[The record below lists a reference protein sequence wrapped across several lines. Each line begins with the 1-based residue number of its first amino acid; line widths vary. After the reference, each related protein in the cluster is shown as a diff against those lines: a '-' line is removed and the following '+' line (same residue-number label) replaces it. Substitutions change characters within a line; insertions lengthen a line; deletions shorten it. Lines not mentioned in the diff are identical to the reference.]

1 MGRYEKPQFTIT
13 GVWQDISKNQVS
25 INYPGVK
32 ITRVNKVANPNYL
45 FIDLSIDSLVA
56 KAGKFNIT
64 FLQNNKKFATY
75 QYELKA
81 REQASANRE
90 GFNSGDVIYEI
101 MPDRFVNGDTKNDF
115 VKGYPDGTDRQN
127 PDARH
132 GGDLQG
138 IINNMDYISSMGYTA
153 LWLTPVVENNASS
166 TSYHGY
172 ATTDYYKIDPRHG
185 SNELYK
191 KLAEECKKRNI
202 KLIIDYIVNHKIGR
216 AHV

>member
-1 MGRYEKPQFTIT
+1 MKKLLFLLSLFFVTSLYAQVEKVEPTFWWVGMKNPNLQLLVY
-13 GVWQDISKNQVS
+13 GKDISKNQVS

-115 VKGYPDGTDRQN
+115 VKGYPEV
-127 PDARH
+127 
-132 GGDLQG
+132 
-138 IINNMDYISSMGYTA
+138 Y
-153 LWLTPVVENNASS
+153 V
-166 TSYHGY
+166 
-172 ATTDYYKIDPRHG
+172 
-185 SNELYK
+185 
-191 KLAEECKKRNI
+191 C
-202 KLIIDYIVNHKIGR
+202 
-216 AHV
+216 